1 MVSVTHATIHFAVEN
16 QMTLFWAKTTLENQP
31 GISVYEHLINVGCVA
46 RCIAE
51 LFPESLKR
59 FHLRPKEVSAL
70 AALHDIGK
78 ISPGFQQK
86 CKAWLEENGFVDIAR
101 NGCWDTVMESNHGVV
116 SHSAIQDFLL
126 QQGISRDRAQYLSAI
141 LGAHHGRI
149 NHTPNPRGIKPPF
162 IKQLTENKSGI
173 EWHEE
178 RQKTAQKI
186 WNYFDADNSAI
197 TFYPESPALWWL
209 AGLTTLADWIGSD
222 ERFFPAEHRAENN
235 DVPFLA
241 MNALEAIGFRKI
253 QFFGNLS
260 FHDLFHDAKKPEVT
274 WVPNAMQEKTL
285 SIVNAPGVYV
295 IEAPMG
301 TGKTEA
307 ALWAAYQLLVSN
319 KAVGIYF
326 ALPTQVTSNRIHLR
340 MNAFLQRICQVKT
353 PNRLIHSNSWLVET
367 DIELHPATTER
378 LNTKSEDVRDGRDWF
393 TSTKRALI
401 APFGVG
407 TVDQALL
414 GVVAAKH
421 FFIRHFALAGKVVI
435 IDEVHS
441 YDLFTGTLIDKLIT
455 TLEELGCIVIVLS
468 ATLSG
473 KRRRQIIP
481 LTDDVEIE
489 LQLSYPLITGR
500 REGGC
505 LEPAAITP
513 PKSRDVR
520 VDFVTNEQ
528 AINEAISLAKKRGTV
543 LWISNTIDVA
553 QDQYRQFMKQAHG
566 EIPIGLLH
574 SRFPFWRREQLEDE
588 WMERFGKNGEARCGS
603 VLVSTQVVEQSVD
616 LDADLLITELAPTD
630 MLLQRL
636 GRLWR
641 HERQRPIEFARIC
654 ILQESKSLDELRQMG
669 PKAILKALGG
679 KAHVYAPFVLLR
691 SLEIWEKQSKKSTG
705 VSIPSQIRRLIEAT
719 YEERESDP
727 ESWQQLR
734 TEWTGTDLA
743 KRVLAN
749 RNTNFWQVA
758 LEDEEGLQ
766 TRLNEIPT
774 VSLVLCR
781 SLTRK
786 EAVFIDHSRGLL
798 GSDQYLLATT
808 QAIHKNLVKVP
819 EYSFD
824 HIELN
829 PAFSDYLKGRQCVGI
844 VGENGMIEV
853 KGLKNGIRFFYSD
866 AFGLV
871 IERSSNEE
879 EI

>member
-1 MVSVTHATIHFAVEN
+1 MN
-16 QMTLFWAKTTLENQP
+16 LFWAKTTLENQP
-31 GISVYEHLINVGCVA
+31 GLSVYEHLTNVGCVA

-51 LFPESLKR
+51 IFPESLKR

-86 CKAWLEENGFVDIAR
+86 CKAWLEENGLVDIAR
-101 NGCWDTVMESNHGVV
+101 NGRWCAVMELDHGVV

-126 QQGISRDRAQYLSAI
+126 QQGIEINQAQYLSAI

-149 NHTPNPRGIKPPF
+149 VHIPNPRGIKPSL
-162 IKQLTENKSGI
+162 ITENKSGI

-186 WNYFDADNSAI
+186 WNYFDVDNSAI

-235 DVPFLA
+235 DVPCLA
-241 MNALEAIGFRKI
+241 MNALEAIGLHKI

-285 SIVNAPGVYV
+285 SIVNGPGVYV

-307 ALWAAYQLLVSN
+307 ALWAAYQLLVSK
-319 KAVGIYF
+319 KAAGIYF

-353 PNRLIHSNSWLVET
+353 SSRLIHSNSWLFET
-367 DIELHPATTER
+367 DIGIHPVVTER
-378 LNTKSEDVRDGRDWF
+378 LNTKSEDARVWRDWF
-393 TSTKRALI
+393 ASTKRALL

-441 YDLFTGTLIDKLIT
+441 YDLFTGTLIDNLIT
-455 TLEELGCIVIVLS
+455 TLEGLGCTVIVLS

-481 LTDDVEIE
+481 LPEDIEIE
-489 LQLSYPLITGR
+489 VELSYPLITGR
-500 REGGC
+500 REGVS

-520 VDFVTNEQ
+520 VDFVKNEQ
-528 AINEAISLAKKRGTV
+528 AVKEAIALAKNGGSV
-543 LWISNTIDVA
+543 LWISNTIDSA
-553 QDQYRQFMKQAHG
+553 QNQYRQFMKQVPVD
-566 EIPIGLLH
+566 IPIGLLH

-588 WMERFGKNGEARCGS
+588 WMERFGKDGQTRCGS
-603 VLVSTQVVEQSVD
+603 ILVSTQVVEQSVD

-630 MLLQRL
+630 MLLQRI

-641 HERQRPIEFARIC
+641 HERLRPIDSARIC
-654 ILQESKSLDELRQMG
+654 ILKEEKSLDELRQME
-669 PKAILKALGG
+669 PKAILKALGS

-691 SLEIWEKQSKKSTG
+691 SLELWEKQSKKSTG
-705 VSIPSQIRRLIEAT
+705 VSIPSQIRQLIEAT

-727 ESWQQLR
+727 ESWQQLWL
-734 TEWTGTDLA
+734 EWFGTDSAKKMLA
-743 KRVLAN
+743 S
-749 RNTNFWQVA
+749 RNTNLWQVA

-774 VSLVLCR
+774 VALVLCR

-786 EAVFIDHSRGLL
+786 EAVFIDHSTGLL
-798 GSDQYLLATT
+798 GSDQYLLATA

-819 EYSFD
+819 DYRFD
-824 HIELN
+824 LVGLS
-829 PAFSDYLKGRQCVGI
+829 PAFSDYLKGRQSVGI
-844 VGENGMIEV
+844 VAENGMVEV

-866 AFGLV
+866 ELGLV